1 MNKIDGYKKFIVAL
15 LTLIVL
21 GLRTFFGKE
30 LDIDVDVAAD
40 AVIAAVS
47 VGYMI
52 AQAVHDIFKEKAKI
66 HMQIG
71 KIK

>member
-21 GLRTFFGKE
+21 TLHTFFGKN
-30 LDIDVDVAAD
+30 LNAAAD
-40 AVIAAVS
+40 AIIGAVS

-52 AQAVHDIFKEKAKI
+52 AQAVHDTFKEKSKI
-66 HMQIG
+66 HMLTG
-71 KIK
+71 K

>member
-21 GLRTFFGKE
+21 TLHTFFGKNLN
-30 LDIDVDVAAD
+30 LDVNAATD
-40 AVIAAVS
+40 AIIGAVS

-52 AQAVHDIFKEKAKI
+52 AQAVHDTFKEKSKI
-66 HMQIG
+66 HMLTG
-71 KIK
+71 K